1 MSAAQTGCC
10 GCPDVTEIV
19 EIPGVQGING
29 TNGTD
34 GSPGIDAFSLTSTIF
49 TVPAKGATVTVFM
62 DSSEWMTPSQVVYIT
77 NAGYF
82 SVVSKAGTTSAL
94 LTYLNINANVAA
106 GNAIA
111 ANSTVSPAGPPIT
124 VTGLIPAALTDN
136 TTGVASNTLAAGVG
150 RFTLSIPI
158 VLASVAGN
166 GDILTNY
173 LLGFAFKILTVD
185 CRVVT
190 PATTVSRSF
199 AINLEIGTT
208 NLTGGVV
215 SLTTANCTTLGA
227 AIAGTAVTAAN
238 TGTAADTL
246 SVEAASVTAF
256 AEGEVVLLVC
266 VQNMDTAG
274 AVASLAAKT
283 NALTTAIS

>member
-1 MSAAQTGCC
+1 MSAANPCDC
-10 GCPDVTEIV
+10 ACPNPTAVFV
-19 EIPGVQGING
+19 PGVEGEEGDPGTNG
-29 TNGTD
+29 TNGV
-34 GSPGIDAFSLTSTIF
+34 SAFSLTTDIFVTPPKGGSVIVFMGDSTWAAVGESVFIA
-49 TVPAKGATVTVFM
+49 TSGYYTVTAK
-62 DSSEWMTPSQVVYIT
+62 P
-77 NAGYF
+77 GP
-82 SVVSKAGTTSAL
+82 TSL
-94 LTYLNINANVAA
+94 TLTYQNINANVAA

-111 ANSTVSPAGPPIT
+111 AGSIVTPVGPPIT
-124 VTGLIPAALTDN
+124 VTGLIPTALTDN

-158 VLASVAGN
+158 VLASVAGA